1 MSPWKTLFRYIARQ
15 FFIWCA
21 TIFLGMMSVVFLLDY
36 IELIRR
42 AGTRPDAT
50 LLILLE
56 MAALKQPDMAQQV
69 MPFAILFG
77 TMMAFWRLTRSH
89 ELVVA
94 RAAGISAWQFL
105 APPLSGAF
113 LVGLL
118 VVTVFNPVASVMQA
132 SYEQLENR
140 ILRGDGDQLS
150 LTRTGFWLRQSDES
164 GNHSI
169 VHASAFVPKRGA
181 LNNVMILFLAG
192 DTELVRRI
200 DAKQALLKDGI
211 WEVHDG
217 TEWRPGKPLQPF
229 DSLTVGTNLSANKIQ
244 ESFASPETMSFW
256 ELPGFIR
263 LLDNSG
269 FSSQRHRL
277 YFNALLSRPF
287 LYAAMVL
294 IAASF
299 SLRMQRRGGA
309 TLMIG
314 AGVAA
319 GFALYFLSDVV
330 FALGLSAS
338 IPIALAAWTPTGVT
352 WLLGATLLLHLE
364 DG

>member
-15 FFIWCA
+15 FFTWC
-21 TIFLGMMSVVFLLDY
+21 TIIFLSMMSIVFLLDY

-50 LLILLE
+50 LLVLLE

-69 MPFAILFG
+69 LPFAILFG

-105 APPLSGAF
+105 APPLSVAF
-113 LVGLL
+113 LVGVLM
-118 VVTVFNPVASVMQA
+118 VTVFNPVASVMQA

-140 ILRGDGDQLS
+140 VLRGGADQLS
-150 LTRTGFWLRQSDES
+150 LSRTGFWLRQSDQA

-169 VHASAFVPKRGA
+169 VHANGFAINRQA
-181 LNNVMILFLAG
+181 LDNVMILFLAG
-192 DTELVRRI
+192 DSKLARRI
-200 DAKQALLKDGI
+200 DAKQALLKNNL

-217 TEWRPGKPLQPF
+217 TEWKPGEPLRPFAKI
-229 DSLTVGTNLSANKIQ
+229 DVDTNLTMSKIQ
-244 ESFASPETMSFW
+244 ESFAAPDTMSFW

-263 LLDNSG
+263 LLDASG
-269 FSSQRHRL
+269 FSSQKHRL
-277 YFNALLSRPF
+277 YFNALLARPF

-299 SLRMQRRGGA
+299 SLRMQLRGGA

-314 AGVAA
+314 AGVAT

-338 IPIALAAWTPTGVT
+338 IPIALAAWTPTGIT